1 MSETVSGEELE
12 KINDYARKPL
22 TEDKVFVFRV
32 ALCDNNIDRDGEK
45 FSSGALRKLAKLF
58 KGRTGIFDHDPKS
71 SKQTARIFDTWVET
85 LPEKTTT
92 DGEVYRRLMA
102 KAYMVRTASNSDLI
116 SEIQSGIKKEV
127 SITCTMGEK
136 LCSVC
141 GEDMH
146 KGGCDHEKGCEY
158 GGRLCYHILDE
169 PLEVYEW
176 SFVAVPAQVQKM
188 ALKVWQQGETTMR
201 EILFRG
207 KRIANGKWVQ
217 GYPCRYGW
225 IGKEKDYIIP
235 DYASALYTAEID
247 PETVG
252 QYTGLTDMNG
262 NKIFEG
268 DIVVSD
274 YIDYEDERG
283 VIQWD
288 SDIAKF
294 IITFSTFTI
303 DFDNV
308 YGRELEIVGNVY
320 DNPEHL
326 ERGNS
331 I

>member
-32 ALCDNNIDRDGEK
+32 ALCDNDIDRDGEK
-45 FSSGALRKLAKLF
+45 FSSGALEKLAELF

-127 SITCTMGEK
+127 SITCTIGEK

-169 PLEVYEW
+169 TLEVYEW
-176 SFVAVPAQVQKM
+176 SFVAVPAQV
-188 ALKVWQQGETTMR
+188 
-201 EILFRG
+201 
-207 KRIANGKWVQ
+207 
-217 GYPCRYGW
+217 
-225 IGKEKDYIIP
+225 
-235 DYASALYTAEID
+235 
-247 PETVG
+247 
-252 QYTGLTDMNG
+252 
-262 NKIFEG
+262 
-268 DIVVSD
+268 
-274 YIDYEDERG
+274 
-283 VIQWD
+283 
-288 SDIAKF
+288 
-294 IITFSTFTI
+294 
-303 DFDNV
+303 
-308 YGRELEIVGNVY
+308 
-320 DNPEHL
+320 
-326 ERGNS
+326 
-331 I
+331 

>member
-1 MSETVSGEELE
+1 MITKEEFE

-32 ALCDNNIDRDGEK
+32 ALCDNDIDRDGEK
-45 FSSGALRKLAKLF
+45 FSSGALEKLAELF

-127 SITCTMGEK
+127 SITCTIGEK

-176 SFVAVPAQVQKM
+176 SFVAVPAQV
-188 ALKVWQQGETTMR
+188 
-201 EILFRG
+201 
-207 KRIANGKWVQ
+207 
-217 GYPCRYGW
+217 
-225 IGKEKDYIIP
+225 
-235 DYASALYTAEID
+235 
-247 PETVG
+247 
-252 QYTGLTDMNG
+252 
-262 NKIFEG
+262 
-268 DIVVSD
+268 
-274 YIDYEDERG
+274 
-283 VIQWD
+283 
-288 SDIAKF
+288 
-294 IITFSTFTI
+294 
-303 DFDNV
+303 
-308 YGRELEIVGNVY
+308 
-320 DNPEHL
+320 
-326 ERGNS
+326 
-331 I
+331 

>member
-58 KGRTGIFDHDPKS
+58 KGRTDIFNHDLKN
-71 SKQTARIFDTWVET
+71 SKRTARIFDTWVET

-146 KGGCDHEKGCEY
+146 KGGCDHEKGGEY

-176 SFVAVPAQVQKM
+176 SFVAVPAQVQK
-188 ALKVWQQGETTMR
+188 
-201 EILFRG
+201 
-207 KRIANGKWVQ
+207 NGTKSLAT
-217 GYPCRYGW
+217 RR
-225 IGKEKDYIIP
+225 D
-235 DYASALYTAEID
+235 
-247 PETVG
+247 
-252 QYTGLTDMNG
+252 G
-262 NKIFEG
+262 N
-268 DIVVSD
+268 
-274 YIDYEDERG
+274 
-283 VIQWD
+283 
-288 SDIAKF
+288 A
-294 IITFSTFTI
+294 
-303 DFDNV
+303 
-308 YGRELEIVGNVY
+308 
-320 DNPEHL
+320 
-326 ERGNS
+326 
-331 I
+331 